1 MTITVDALPTATI
14 SAGGSTT
21 ICQGASVTL
30 NANTG
35 VGLTYQWKNNGTN
48 ITGATAGSYTA
59 SAAGSYTVIVT
70 NTNNCSSTSNA
81 TTVTVNSPVTPTF
94 NQASA
99 VCSGS
104 TLSPLPTTSTNN
116 VSGTWSPAL
125 NNTATTTYTFTP
137 STGQCA
143 TTTSMTITVDALP
156 TATISAGGS
165 TTICQGASVILNA
178 NTGVGLTYQWKNNG
192 TNITGATAG
201 SYTASAAGSYTV
213 VVTNTNNCSSTSN
226 ATTVTVNSPVTPT
239 FNQASAVCSGST
251 LSPLPTTSTNNVS
264 GTWSPA
270 LNNTATTTYTFTPS
284 TGQCATT
291 TSMTIVVNPNATSSF
306 TQVAP
311 ICLGGSFT
319 LPSISNENISGTW
332 SPAINNTAT
341 TTYTFIPNAGQC
353 ANSQTMTVVVNSNVS
368 PSFNQVSAIC
378 SGSTLSP
385 LPTTSTNNVS
395 GTWSPA
401 LNNTA
406 TTTYTFTPST
416 GQCATTTSMTIV
428 VNPNATPSFTQV
440 APICLGGSFTLPSIS
455 NENISGTWSPAINN
469 TATTTY
475 TFIPNAGQCANS
487 QTMTVIVNSNV
498 SPSFNQVSAICSGSI
513 LSPLPTTST
522 NNVSGT
528 WSPALNN
535 TATTTY
541 TFTPNAGQCANA
553 QTMTVT
559 VNPLPTVTLASFN
572 SVCDTAG
579 LVNLTGGSPAGGTYS
594 GTSVSNNSFNT
605 SVGIGSYPIMYSFT
619 NSNGCSSTATQNL
632 VVISCASSNVIE
644 LIENGIVLYP
654 NPTSDAITI
663 VTNEDLTGKS
673 FIILDVSGRVLS
685 TGTLQGSK
693 TTIQVS
699 SLSTGSYYFNLPET
713 NQILKFI
720 KQ

>member
-1 MTITVDALPTATI
+1 
-14 SAGGSTT
+14 
-21 ICQGASVTL
+21 
-30 NANTG
+30 
-35 VGLTYQWKNNGTN
+35 
-48 ITGATAGSYTA
+48 
-59 SAAGSYTVIVT
+59 
-70 NTNNCSSTSNA
+70 
-81 TTVTVNSPVTPTF
+81 
-94 NQASA
+94 
-99 VCSGS
+99 
-104 TLSPLPTTSTNN
+104 
-116 VSGTWSPAL
+116 
-125 NNTATTTYTFTP
+125 
-137 STGQCA
+137 
-143 TTTSMTITVDALP
+143 
-156 TATISAGGS
+156 
-165 TTICQGASVILNA
+165 
-178 NTGVGLTYQWKNNG
+178 
-192 TNITGATAG
+192 
-201 SYTASAAGSYTV
+201 
-213 VVTNTNNCSSTSN
+213 
-226 ATTVTVNSPVTPT
+226 
-239 FNQASAVCSGST
+239 
-251 LSPLPTTSTNNVS
+251 
-264 GTWSPA
+264 
-270 LNNTATTTYTFTPS
+270 
-284 TGQCATT
+284 
-291 TSMTIVVNPNATSSF
+291 
-306 TQVAP
+306 
-311 ICLGGSFT
+311 
-319 LPSISNENISGTW
+319 
-332 SPAINNTAT
+332 
-341 TTYTFIPNAGQC
+341 
-353 ANSQTMTVVVNSNVS
+353 
-368 PSFNQVSAIC
+368 
-378 SGSTLSP
+378 
-385 LPTTSTNNVS
+385 
-395 GTWSPA
+395 
-401 LNNTA
+401 
-406 TTTYTFTPST
+406 
-416 GQCATTTSMTIV
+416 MTIV